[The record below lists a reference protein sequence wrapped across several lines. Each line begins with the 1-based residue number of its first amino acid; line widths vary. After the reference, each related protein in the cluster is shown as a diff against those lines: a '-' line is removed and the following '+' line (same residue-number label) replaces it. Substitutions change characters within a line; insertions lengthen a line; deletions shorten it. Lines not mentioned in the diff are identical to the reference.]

1 MAWAILLL
9 AAAFEISWVIGMKL
23 SEGYTKLVPSVLTII
38 GMGLSMWLLGVAA
51 KTLPIGTSYAIW
63 TGIGAVGAMVAG
75 IVLFGE
81 NASALRLGSAALIV
95 VGITGL
101 KLTS

>member
-1 MAWAILLL
+1 MAWAILFL
-9 AAAFEISWVIGMKL
+9 AAAFEISWVIGMKF
-23 SEGYTKLVPSVLTII
+23 SEGYTKLVPSALTIL
-38 GMGLSMWLLGVAA
+38 GMVLSMWLLGVAA
-51 KTLPIGTSYAIW
+51 KTLPLGTSYAIW

-81 NASALRLGSAALIV
+81 TASALRIGSAALIV

>member
-1 MAWAILLL
+1 MAWAILML
-9 AAAFEISWVIGMKL
+9 AAVFEVSWVIGLKF

-75 IVLFGE
+75 IILFGE
-81 NASALRLGSAALIV
+81 SSSALRLGSAALIV
-95 VGITGL
+95 IGITGL